1 MSEEGRDF
9 YTDRASK
16 MFGVP
21 YEEVTKAQRVQAKE
35 MLLHLIYG
43 RDIKTIAETLGVNS
57 AEFKHKG

>member
-1 MSEEGRDF
+1 MSEDERDF

-35 MLLHLIYG
+35 ICLHSIYG
-43 RDIKTIAETLGVNS
+43 RGIKTAAETLGGNS
-57 AEFKHKG
+57 AEFKHKR